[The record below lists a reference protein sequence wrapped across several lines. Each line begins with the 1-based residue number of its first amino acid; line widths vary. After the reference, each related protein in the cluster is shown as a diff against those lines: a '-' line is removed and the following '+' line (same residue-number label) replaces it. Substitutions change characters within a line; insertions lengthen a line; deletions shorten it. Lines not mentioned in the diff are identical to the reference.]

1 MSRFSV
7 EYRITRKIEVSAG
20 DIPGAIE
27 EALRLETEISTEIQG
42 VGPVSVDSWQIAEI
56 PEEEE

>member
-7 EYRITRKIEVSAG
+7 EYKITRKIEVAAS

-42 VGPVSVDSWQIAEI
+42 IGPVRVDLWQVAEI